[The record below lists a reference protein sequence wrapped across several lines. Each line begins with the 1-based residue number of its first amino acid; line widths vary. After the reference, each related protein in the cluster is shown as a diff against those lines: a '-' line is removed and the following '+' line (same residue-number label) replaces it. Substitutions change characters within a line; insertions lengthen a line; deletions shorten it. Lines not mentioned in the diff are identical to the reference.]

1 MYKIH
6 SDCHA
11 REIIFVLNYV
21 STVKRVNYA
30 MYSGNKLSSCKYDF

>member
-6 SDCHA
+6 SGCHA

-21 STVKRVNYA
+21 ITAKRVSYA
-30 MYSGNKLSSCKYDF
+30 MYSGNKLSSYKHDF